1 MRASTL
7 KGLIHAALFGLAVYE
22 AITSET
28 KARKLVN
35 GAAAGWHAH
44 AVVFH
49 FFYEEEQDERV

>member
-35 GAAAGWHAH
+35 GAAAGWHLH
-44 AVVFH
+44 GTVYH
-49 FFYEEEQDERV
+49 FFYEEDQDERV

>member
-1 MRASTL
+1 MQASTL

-49 FFYEEEQDERV
+49 FFYEDNND